1 MIKGIIQKLLVA
13 IDYRVQ
19 FLRDSEDYV
28 EVWRIQYIFP
38 AGAPPTFPLGTPG
51 TYHPDSLLIQAR
63 RRK

>member
-38 AGAPPTFPLGTPG
+38 AGAHPLFLWELLAHTIPTAF
-51 TYHPDSLLIQAR
+51 
-63 RRK
+63 